1 MLTIDVANEP
11 SVRCQQASFH
21 VFLVRRA
28 DWCFRSAIAL
38 LANPHLL
45 GDPGNN
51 TALRGVSLS
60 ALVSQKKECLKWTT
74 LQYSPYTLTHSLT
87 HSRTFHSEALRP
99 IVAISGLRLVYA

>member
-60 ALVSQKKECLKWTT
+60 ALVSQKNRVSQMDNFTVLAVH
-74 LQYSPYTLTHSLT
+74 THSLT

>member
-51 TALRGVSLS
+51 TAFWGSIVVFLGFAS
-60 ALVSQKKECLKWTT
+60 KIECLKWTT

-87 HSRTFHSEALRP
+87 HARSTQRP
-99 IVAISGLRLVYA
+99 